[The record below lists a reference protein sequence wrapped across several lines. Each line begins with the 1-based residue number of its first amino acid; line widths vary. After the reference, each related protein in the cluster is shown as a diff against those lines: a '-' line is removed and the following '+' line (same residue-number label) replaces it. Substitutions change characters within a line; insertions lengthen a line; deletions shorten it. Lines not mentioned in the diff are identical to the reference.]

1 MEKNINKKTFILGIT
16 LFAMFFGAGNL
27 IFPSYLGFESRALFV
42 PAFIGFS
49 VTAILL
55 PMIGINV
62 IINKKGFKNLSN
74 SISPWFA
81 SLLTFLIYIAIGPL
95 LAIPRTSSVSFAIA
109 IQPFVN
115 QEHLQMYMFLYSIVF
130 FGFSAFIAFKPDK
143 LSTVLGKITAPLLI
157 FLIFVIFAATYFNGF
172 DVSSATI
179 SERYQSSAFVKGFL
193 DGYQTLDTI
202 AALNFGLIFIVNIKT
217 NGFLEYKDQKKVTF
231 KASIIAGIF
240 LALVYLV
247 LGLIGIVSPL
257 TNATNGTDLLS
268 FAVQS
273 NFGLVGMIVLA
284 IVFLLA
290 CFNTCTA
297 LLSCCSNYFNLIIPK
312 VSYKNWVIIFAI
324 FSGIISN
331 AGLNAILKLSIPIL
345 NAIYPISISLI
356 VIGLLNLDT
365 NKEFYYARKIMII
378 VVAIFSVIPVLLSLI
393 NMQGIFDIFPLN
405 DVGLVW
411 VIPAI
416 ISLLIGFLFQK
427 FFIKEKFNN
436 N

>member
-1 MEKNINKKTFILGIT
+1 MKTNINKKTFILGIT

-115 QEHLQMYMFLYSIVF
+115 QEHLKMFMFLYSIVF

-157 FLIFVIFAATYFNGF
+157 FLIFVIFFATYFNGF

-217 NGFLEYKDQKKVTF
+217 NGFLEYNDQKKVTF

-312 VSYKNWVIIFAI
+312 VSYKNWVILFAI

-356 VIGLLNLDT
+356 VIGLFNFDT
-365 NKEFYYARKIMII
+365 NNNFYYARKIMII
-378 VVAIFSVIPVLLSLI
+378 VVAIFSVIPVLLSFF
-393 NMQGIFDIFPLN
+393 NMQGVFDIFPLN

-416 ISLLIGFLFQK
+416 ISLLFGFLFQK
-427 FFIKEKFNN
+427 FFLKGKDINN
-436 N
+436 